1 MDIVVKGRNVEV
13 PDHYRVHVA
22 EKLHK
27 IERYDGK
34 IIRVDVELFH
44 EKNPRQSG
52 NCQRVEITCTS
63 RGPVVRAEAS
73 SGDFYS
79 ALDLAATKLDARLRR
94 CADRRRVHRGRRTP
108 VSVAAATSGLEV
120 ASEDLVTATIAAQ
133 DAAAADI
140 ATRNA
145 PSRGTPPRK
154 AAKRAAR
161 RDRRVAQPRGAET
174 AAPKRGAEQAAADH
188 AAADEVDS
196 TFDAYDEALAEKYDQ
211 ESSQQQPPDYDD
223 QPWHIV
229 RQKEHAAEAMT
240 VDDALFQM
248 EMVGHDFFL
257 FMDKESGRPSVVY
270 RRHAYDYGVIAL
282 AA

>member
-1 MDIVVKGRNVEV
+1 VDIVVKGRNVDV
-13 PDHYRVHVA
+13 PARYRQHVA

-27 IERYDGK
+27 VERYDGK

-44 EKNPRQSG
+44 ERNPRQSG
-52 NCQRVEITCTS
+52 TCQRVEITCAS

-79 ALDLAATKLDARLRR
+79 ALDLAMTKLDARLRR
-94 CADRRRVHRGRRTP
+94 FADRRRVHRGRRAP
-108 VSVAAATSGLEV
+108 VSVAAATSGLDV
-120 ASEDLVTATIAAQ
+120 ASDDLVAATVAAQ
-133 DAAAADI
+133 AAAAQTASA
-140 ATRNA
+140 ATA
-145 PSRGTPPRK
+145 D
-154 AAKRAAR
+154 ARAA
-161 RDRRVAQPRGAET
+161 
-174 AAPKRGAEQAAADH
+174 AASTNGSAPEGHVTQGYAPFDDTPT
-188 AAADEVDS
+188 DE
-196 TFDAYDEALAEKYDQ
+196 F
-211 ESSQQQPPDYDD
+211 DD

-229 RQKEHAAEAMT
+229 REKEHPTEPMT

-282 AA
+282 AS